1 MMIYN
6 HVNEMKPEE
15 AKEILAELVT
25 IRQAADEYDWDAA
38 RQNPLTKYA
47 FHSPAEKF
55 GYDAWKYMTE
65 KGVISGAKQE
75 KLPL

>member
-1 MMIYN
+1 MIN
-6 HVNEMKPEE
+6 NIHNISPEE
-15 AKEILAELVT
+15 AKGILAALVE

-38 RQNPLTKYA
+38 RQNPLAKYA
-47 FHSPAEKF
+47 FHSAAEKF
-55 GYDAWKYMTE
+55 GYDAWKYMIE

>member
-1 MMIYN
+1 MMYN

-15 AKEILAELVT
+15 AQEILAGLVT
-25 IRQAADEYDWDAA
+25 IRQAADEYDWEAA
-38 RQNPLTKYA
+38 RQNPLTKYT
-47 FHSPAEKF
+47 FHSAAEKF
-55 GYDAWKYMTE
+55 GYDAWKYMIE